1 MPWTGVFFAEMF
13 DAPLISFS
21 PAGPVGPFMVG
32 SGNDI
37 NLSVQPL
44 IMGRFLH
51 KKIDLE
57 EQMRN
62 F

>member
-44 IMGRFLH
+44 IMGRLPINRLI
-51 KKIDLE
+51 KC
-57 EQMRN
+57 QMLN
-62 F
+62 V